1 MLSFRSIVGSIL
13 VVASTLLV
21 SCSGPQAETP
31 PPTYTPEQVAQ
42 VQRYALPVK
51 AARERMEELEDLIE
65 QRKWVD
71 VDSLIHGPLGQLR
84 REVSYLTR
92 SLLPQDQPK
101 AQELAKELF
110 VDLERIDAAAAEES
124 YPGAIANYQQ
134 AVADF
139 DAYLE
144 LVPPESTSETA

>member
-1 MLSFRSIVGSIL
+1 MLNFRSIVGLIL
-13 VVASTLLV
+13 VLASTLLV
-21 SCSGPQAETP
+21 SCSGPRAEAP

-42 VQRYALPVK
+42 VQRYAQPVK

-65 QRKWVD
+65 ERRWVD

-92 SLLPQDQPK
+92 NLLPQDQTK
-101 AQELAKELF
+101 AQELARKLF
-110 VDLERIDAAAAEES
+110 VDLERIDAAAADES
-124 YPGAIANYQQ
+124 YAGAIANYER

-144 LVPPESTSETA
+144 LVPTESEAA